1 MADPRSGTGS
11 LGLDALRVGAEIP
24 TFVRTTGPANWSR
37 YAAVNDEFVGIH
49 MDDEAGRAAG
59 APGAFGMGNLQWA
72 YLHNMLRDW
81 LAQRGR
87 IVTASC
93 QFRELNT
100 KGQTVT
106 ARGRVTGIRVRDLE
120 TLVDLDVWT
129 EDQERR
135 TLAKG
140 AATVALQGGLDGESG
155 QHRRAGRPPTQPAP
169 SGGADCRGQGS

>member
-1 MADPRSGTGS
+1 
-11 LGLDALRVGAEIP
+11 
-24 TFVRTTGPANWSR
+24 VRTTGPANWNR
-37 YAAVNDEFVGIH
+37 FAAVNDEFVGIH
-49 MDDEAGRAAG
+49 MDDESGRAAG

-81 LAQRGR
+81 LGQRGR
-87 IVTASC
+87 IVAASC

-106 ARGRVTGIRVRDLE
+106 ARGRVTGVAVGDLE
-120 TLVDLDVWT
+120 ILVDLDVWT

-140 AATVALQGGLDGESG
+140 AATVALQGGAGREPG
-155 QHRRAGRPPTQPAP
+155 QPRRAGRPPARPAVG
-169 SGGADCRGQGS
+169 GGADHREQGR